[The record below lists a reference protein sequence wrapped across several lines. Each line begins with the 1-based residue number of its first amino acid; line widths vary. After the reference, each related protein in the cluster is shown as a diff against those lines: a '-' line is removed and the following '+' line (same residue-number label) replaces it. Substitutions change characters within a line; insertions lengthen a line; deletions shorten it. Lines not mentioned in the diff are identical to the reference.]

1 MKYIKTVIGRDDVAN
16 PKPNPEPINLALTR
30 LNKNKNNA
38 FMIGD
43 TIMDLMAAQAA
54 FVTGVGLTCGYGQ
67 KSDLEK
73 FSKYIFSNPFE
84 AVSFIKEV

>member
-1 MKYIKTVIGRDDVAN
+1 M
-16 PKPNPEPINLALTR
+16 ALTR
-30 LNKNKNNA
+30 LNKDKNNA
-38 FMIGD
+38 FMVGD

-73 FSKYIFSNPFE
+73 FSKHIFSNPFE